1 MPPSTSNAQP
11 ILKTLHGLADAFNAH
26 DLDLIMSYFAEDAV
40 MDMPRGRDPW
50 GSRFIGKSAVREGL
64 AGRFKGMPDV
74 NYGNATHLVAG
85 DVGITWW
92 TITGTPPD
100 GPKICANGCDFY
112 TFRDG
117 LVVKKDSY
125 WKIVQP

>member
-1 MPPSTSNAQP
+1 
-11 ILKTLHGLADAFNAH
+11 
-26 DLDLIMSYFAEDAV
+26 
-40 MDMPRGRDPW
+40 MPRGRDPW
-50 GSRFIGKSAVREGL
+50 GSRFVGKSAVREGL
-64 AGRFKGMPDV
+64 AGRLTGMPDV

-85 DVGITWW
+85 EVGITKW
-92 TITGTPPD
+92 TITGTAPS
-100 GPKICANGCDFY
+100 GEKICANGCDFY